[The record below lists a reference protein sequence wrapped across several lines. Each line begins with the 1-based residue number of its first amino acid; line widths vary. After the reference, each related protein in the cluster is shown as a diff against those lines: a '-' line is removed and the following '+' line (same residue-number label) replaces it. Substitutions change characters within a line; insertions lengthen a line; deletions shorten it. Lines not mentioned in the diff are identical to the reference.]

1 MSDWQSDR
9 LPPLS
14 GQKSEPVGV
23 TIWAS
28 TGSLRAGI
36 VTRAASRCLRVSV
49 HRGLRYRPPDMPA
62 RAASE
67 STHHRPSAS
76 ICHVLPVRFR
86 INQNA
91 PDGSVREVLPPFALE
106 CAPDDHSHAGSTRPM
121 TSGFGKEV
129 WPMGGA
135 RDRRVNTAACTWLLS
150 VKNKV
155 LVDTRP
161 SSSAKGTLLDKPRDI
176 VDQTESERSSHGWS
190 CVRLATLICLQYTE
204 RLPSHTPM
212 PDNTKGKGRSN
223 KGMVTPGRTL
233 VTLAGQGRP
242 S

>member
-14 GQKSEPVGV
+14 GQKSAPVGV

-91 PDGSVREVLPPFALE
+91 PDGLHQANVHTVIIRPQASPCTGLWLVSIDDNSGLTKDVGIRERSLADGRGP
-106 CAPDDHSHAGSTRPM
+106 RP
-121 TSGFGKEV
+121 
-129 WPMGGA
+129 A
-135 RDRRVNTAACTWLLS
+135 REYR
-150 VKNKV
+150 
-155 LVDTRP
+155 
-161 SSSAKGTLLDKPRDI
+161 TLLDKPRDI